1 MNSLGRSAR
10 GALILLLALGVG
22 VWVISSVKKSPSA
35 NGGTA
40 AVGGAVATSTAV
52 EASTLPTTTLPSRD
66 PKTVKVLLVN
76 GTSTN
81 GIAKKAGKCLSAK
94 YDVIPAKNTTQKGLP
109 NSALYAGAGASTEA
123 ADIASTLTF
132 AGAAVQ
138 FPVDPG
144 VKDFPK
150 TAPDVMFIIGE
161 DMVNDIRNLKCAQTV
176 G

>member
-10 GALILLLALGVG
+10 GAIILLLALGVG
-22 VWVISSVKKSPSA
+22 VWVISSVKKTPSA
-35 NGGTA
+35 TGGTA
-40 AVGGAVATSTAV
+40 AVGGAVATSTLL
-52 EASTLPTTTLPSRD
+52 ETSTLPTTTLPSRD

-76 GTSTN
+76 GTATN
-81 GIAKKAGKCLSAK
+81 GIAKKAGKCLRTK
-94 YDVIPAKNTTQKGLP
+94 YDVIPAKNTTLKGIK
-109 NSALYAGAGASTEA
+109 NSALYAGAGSSNEA

-150 TAPDVMFIIGE
+150 TAPDVMFIVGE
-161 DMVNDIRNLKCAQTV
+161 DMVDAIRNLKCAQTP
-176 G
+176 